1 MERCEL
7 APWFQEDFW
16 ETVRG
21 GVCLE
26 SRATASVASH
36 LILICWEESKQD
48 AEGGEAEPVGAIG
61 VRESS
66 LERPA

>member
-1 MERCEL
+1 M
-7 APWFQEDFW
+7 
-16 ETVRG
+16 
-21 GVCLE
+21 CLE
-26 SRATASVASH
+26 SGATASVASH

-48 AEGGEAEPVGAIG
+48 AESGEAEPVGAIG